1 MSESPRMTWT
11 IRTDKTDGGFE
22 TLEHD
27 QIVQRL
33 STGRLGLED
42 WGLAHD
48 DDRWRQLGEFAEFE
62 TFHAT
67 RRRRSAGDED
77 DAAMDM
83 TPMIDVTFLL
93 LVFFMIT
100 ATFHLQKGLDF
111 PPPESQEERGAQQPA
126 PGLSRFADR
135 ILVTIDETDTFAL
148 KSTAA
153 GAGEDPIDPAELTR
167 VLTDVSRDQKKNRLL
182 VLAHDLSSNE
192 AVVKIIDAAAQAGIR
207 DVALADIAGPGSRA
221 GGGSNATKSPMP

>member
-1 MSESPRMTWT
+1 MKSR
-11 IRTDKTDGGFE
+11 RTLFADEEGGQFKTAKRAQEAD
-22 TLEHD
+22 LD
-27 QIVQRL
+27 I
-33 STGRLGLED
+33 
-42 WGLAHD
+42 
-48 DDRWRQLGEFAEFE
+48 
-62 TFHAT
+62 
-67 RRRRSAGDED
+67 
-77 DAAMDM
+77 

-93 LVFFMIT
+93 LVFFVIT
-100 ATFHLQKGLDF
+100 PPFPRHKGLLF

-135 ILVTIDETDTFAL
+135 ILVTIDENDTFAL